1 VHPFYFLLGLVS
13 WPFIRLLFRERIR
26 GVENLPPG
34 GFVLAPNHVS
44 NLDPWPLGMPLWPRR
59 QLHWMAKVE
68 LFKPVIGPII
78 TWGGAFPVRRGEGD
92 EGAIDTAVERVRA
105 GDIVVIFPEGTRK
118 EKGLIKRHQSRP
130 RTGAARVAL
139 RSGAPLVPAAIGGT
153 DRLLRLGPLKVAY
166 GPPVEL
172 SDLGASDE
180 REAAKEAT
188 DRLMAAIAK
197 LQETL

>member
-1 VHPFYFLLGLVS
+1 
-13 WPFIRLLFRERIR
+13 
-26 GVENLPPG
+26 
-34 GFVLAPNHVS
+34 
-44 NLDPWPLGMPLWPRR
+44 
-59 QLHWMAKVE
+59 MAKVE
-68 LFKPVIGPII
+68 LFKPVVGRII
-78 TWGGAFPVRRGEGD
+78 TWGGAFPVRRGERD

-118 EKGLIKRHQSRP
+118 EKGLVKRHQSRP

-139 RSGAPLVPAAIGGT
+139 RAGAPLVPAAIGGT

-172 SDLGASDE
+172 SDLEGIEE
-180 REAAKEAT
+180 REAAREAT

>member
-1 VHPFYFLLGLVS
+1 VLG
-13 WPFIRLLFRERIR
+13 R
-26 GVENLPPG
+26 
-34 GFVLAPNHVS
+34 
-44 NLDPWPLGMPLWPRR
+44 
-59 QLHWMAKVE
+59 
-68 LFKPVIGPII
+68 II

-92 EGAIDTAVERVRA
+92 EAAIETAVERVQA

-118 EKGLIKRHQSRP
+118 EKGLVKRHQSRP

-139 RSGAPLVPAAIGGT
+139 RAGAPLVPAAIGGT
-153 DRLLRLGPLKVAY
+153 DRLLRLGPLRVAY

-172 SDLGASDE
+172 SDLEGGDE
-180 REAAKEAT
+180 REAAREAT